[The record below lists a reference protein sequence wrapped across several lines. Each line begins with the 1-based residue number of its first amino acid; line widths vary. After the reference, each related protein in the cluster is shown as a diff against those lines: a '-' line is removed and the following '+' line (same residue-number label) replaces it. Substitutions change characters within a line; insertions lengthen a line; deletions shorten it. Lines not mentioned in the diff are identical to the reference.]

1 MMRLFYAF
9 PLAQSVQQELARII
23 TDLRVAGGPVKWV
36 EPHNTHLTLRFL
48 GDTQESVVPQL
59 RQALDDLATN
69 HARVHS
75 RIDRLG
81 VFPNLKRPNVIW
93 VGLGEKLELLA
104 DMNRRIEEAVRAL
117 GFEPDNKSFKAHL
130 TLGRVK
136 DQRDLASLTAMLPDY
151 RFTVIP
157 VIFDQAVLY
166 QSTLTPKGPIYERL
180 HTAHFQS
187 TP

>member
-9 PLAQSVQQELARII
+9 PLTPGVQQELAKIVA
-23 TDLRVAGGPVKWV
+23 DLRVAGGPVKWV

-69 HARVHS
+69 RTRVHS

-81 VFPNLKRPNVIW
+81 VFPNIKRPNVIW
-93 VGLGEKLELLA
+93 VGLGEQVELLA
-104 DMNRRIEEAVRAL
+104 DMNRQIEDAVRVL

-136 DQRDLASLTAMLPDY
+136 DQRNLESLTAMLPNY
-151 RFTVIP
+151 RFVVIP
-157 VIFDQAVLY
+157 VVFDQVVLY
-166 QSTLTPKGPIYERL
+166 QSTLTPKGPVYERL
-180 HTAHFQS
+180 HTARLAAEH
-187 TP
+187 